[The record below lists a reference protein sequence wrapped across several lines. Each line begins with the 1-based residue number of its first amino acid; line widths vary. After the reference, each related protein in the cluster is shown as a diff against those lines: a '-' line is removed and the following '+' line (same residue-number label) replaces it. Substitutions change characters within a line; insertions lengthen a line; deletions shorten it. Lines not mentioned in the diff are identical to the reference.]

1 MDNASAFSQVLRFLE
16 EGLADLVS
24 NIPAFRRGEI
34 LSLIHILYYRVR
46 RLYPVCD
53 RVQLFPGRHRDLSA
67 RLFRPELE
75 KEKAAPR
82 LGPAVNGCTRPH
94 SPGLCVSP
102 HRFAAVRPLAMRP
115 RFIYNTF

>member
-1 MDNASAFSQVLRFLE
+1 MVEWSVITFFVPIDVYKRQ
-16 EGLADLVS
+16 
-24 NIPAFRRGEI
+24 
-34 LSLIHILYYRVR
+34 
-46 RLYPVCD
+46 VCD